1 MKTVT
6 VIEIGE
12 NYAERVEEFQV
23 AFIGTTEEE
32 VIDEAIKLV
41 EARGYTVVRD
51 EDGGCCEIGSY
62 FGTPESVAITVEPKS

>member
-12 NYAERVEEFQV
+12 DYAERVEEFQV

-51 EDGGCCEIGSY
+51 EDGGCCEIGNY
-62 FGTPESVAITVEPKS
+62 FGTPEAVAITVEPKS